1 MQQMFQKSSKNG
13 PKSTPNPIK
22 MGPGTPWVSIVKL
35 RSELY
40 GFWVLFGV
48 PLWPY
53 FLAFVGVIFQHF
65 PQPLFDT
72 VLEELW
78 CYFGSVREAFLAHF
92 GEPLKKWKFDSRC
105 SGSTVFKVPGGPKI
119 TLFWFNYESTFWG
132 TFLGHFLQILGQF
145 GGSCGS
151 PFGTLFPYWFLACF
165 FTLFLAFLTTPPAI
179 NPHSAILSRT
189 PSPSHSPS

>member
-1 MQQMFQKSSKNG
+1 MQNMLQKNTENG
-13 PKSTPNPIK
+13 PKSTQNPIRMGPK
-22 MGPGTPWVSIVKL
+22 MGPGTPWGSIVKL

-40 GFWVLFGV
+40 RFGVLFGV

-53 FLAFVGVIFQHF
+53 FLTFLGAIFQHF
-65 PQPLFDT
+65 PQPLFNT

-78 CYFGSVREAFLAHF
+78 CYFGSVLEAFLAHF

-151 PFGTLFPYWFLACF
+151 PFGTLFPY
-165 FTLFLAFLTTPPAI
+165 LFLDSFCAFFLEFLTTPEAI
-179 NPHSAILSRT
+179 NLV
-189 PSPSHSPS
+189 